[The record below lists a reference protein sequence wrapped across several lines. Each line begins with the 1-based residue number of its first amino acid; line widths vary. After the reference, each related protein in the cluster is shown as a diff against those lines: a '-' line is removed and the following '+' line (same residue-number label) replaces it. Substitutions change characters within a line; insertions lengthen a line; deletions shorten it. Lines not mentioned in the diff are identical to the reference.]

1 MSSDEPRNRTARLTV
16 GAASAALLATAVAV
30 TAVAVTAQAAS
41 AAPGP
46 GPGFTLRTI
55 TQKVSLTGGG
65 PADQTLSAVEYR
77 PRHTRVKGIQV
88 MIPGVT
94 YDHRYFDLKTD
105 RGWISQARKAAEDGW
120 ITVAVDRLGTGD
132 SSSPAAHRLNATTH
146 SATIHQ
152 LITELRTDHKGLPVA
167 LVGHSMGSVVAIQE
181 AASYKDV
188 DAVVVTGFMHHAGS
202 GQLLFN
208 AAMHPAAEDAAFAG
222 RAIPDSSITTRDDMR
237 QLLYWP
243 FNADL
248 STVKAD
254 DAVKQIAT
262 LGEFTS
268 FGDEQSDGTYGKK
281 VNVPV
286 LSLVGRH
293 DGLYFDPADL
303 NTTLKAETGAYPAS
317 PDVDVKSVPGAGH
330 DLALQRNADGTTDI
344 IDTWLSRKL

>member
-1 MSSDEPRNRTARLTV
+1 MSSDKPRNRTARLTA
-16 GAASAALLATAVAV
+16 GAAFAALL
-30 TAVAVTAQAAS
+30 VTAQGAS
-41 AAPGP
+41 AVPDRGP
-46 GPGFTLRTI
+46 GYTLHTI
-55 TQKVSLTGGG
+55 TQKVSLTGSG
-65 PADQTLSAVEYR
+65 PADQTLSAVKYR
-77 PRHTRVKGIQV
+77 PSHARVKGIQV

-94 YDHRYFDLKTD
+94 YDHRYFDLHTN
-105 RGWISQARKAAEDGW
+105 RGWISQAREAAKDGW

-132 SSSPAAHRLNATTH
+132 SSSPAADQLNGTTH

-152 LITELRTDHKGLPVA
+152 LISRLRSDHKGLPIA

-188 DAVVVTGFMHHAGS
+188 DAVVVTGFMHHTGP
-202 GQLLFN
+202 GRLLFN

-222 RAIPDSSITTRDDMR
+222 RAIPDGSLTTRDGMR
-237 QLLYWP
+237 HLFYWP

-254 DAVKQIAT
+254 DKVKQIAT

-268 FGDEQSDGTYGKK
+268 FEDEQNDGTYGKN

-293 DGLYFDPADL
+293 DDLYFDPADL
-303 NTTLKAETGAYPAS
+303 NTTLKAETAAYPAS
-317 PDVDVKSVPGAGH
+317 PDVDVKSIPGAGH
-330 DLALQRNADGTTDI
+330 DLALQRNADSTTNI
-344 IDTWLSRKL
+344 INKWLSRKF